1 MIQVV
6 DGNYGTPFP
15 QADARLG
22 KAGAGSENI
31 GKVAEAAPL
40 RHRRIQSLG
49 HIKLRGGGVK
59 NNTVDV
65 AGIGNDRITEYLL
78 RSDNV

>member
-1 MIQVV
+1 MSDAVPA
-6 DGNYGTPFP
+6 GW
-15 QADARLG
+15 ARLG
-22 KAGAGSENI
+22 KAGAGPENI

-40 RHRRIQSLG
+40 RNRCIQSLG

-59 NNTVDV
+59 DDTVDV

-78 RSDNV
+78 RLDNV